1 MIPATSTL
9 DSSPSLP
16 TLAAIQRRR
25 RELLA
30 FQAGQRTAPAT
41 APPGD
46 PFDGEESSFEEDAC
60 LVQEPAPPSQ
70 AIRPSTFWVPVQ
82 KTKAPDA
89 GGLMRI
95 VRLKRTLPPDAGGLN
110 AHSALKA
117 HTSPRC
123 GGLNAHSALKAH
135 TSPRCGGLNAHKAL
149 KAHTSPRPLSPTRRH
164 SRLYGSP
171 ARMVGSPR
179 HVQISFSGR

>member
-95 VRLKRTLPPDAGGLN
+95 VRLKRTLPPDAGGLMRIVR
-110 AHSALKA
+110 LKR
-117 HTSPRC
+117 TLPPGRCPPRVVTL
-123 GGLNAHSALKAH
+123 GYTGHRQGWWVHPDMSKLAFPAVKSGQHLK
-135 TSPRCGGLNAHKAL
+135 
-149 KAHTSPRPLSPTRRH
+149 H
-164 SRLYGSP
+164 SR
-171 ARMVGSPR
+171 RT
-179 HVQISFSGR
+179 ISS

>member
-95 VRLKRTLPPDAGGLN
+95 VRLKRTLPPDAGGLMRIVR
-110 AHSALKA
+110 LKRTLPPDA
-117 HTSPRC
+117 
-123 GGLNAHSALKAH
+123 GGLMRIRRLKR
-135 TSPRCGGLNAHKAL
+135 TLPPGRCPPRVVTLGYTGHRQGWWVHPDMSKLAFPAVKSGQHVK
-149 KAHTSPRPLSPTRRH
+149 H
-164 SRLYGSP
+164 SR
-171 ARMVGSPR
+171 RT
-179 HVQISFSGR
+179 ISS

>member
-95 VRLKRTLPPDAGGLN
+95 VRLKRTLPPDAGGLMRIRR
-110 AHSALKA
+110 LKR
-117 HTSPRC
+117 TLPPGRCPPRVVTL
-123 GGLNAHSALKAH
+123 GYTGHRQGWWVHPDMSKLAFPAVKSGQHVK
-135 TSPRCGGLNAHKAL
+135 
-149 KAHTSPRPLSPTRRH
+149 H
-164 SRLYGSP
+164 SR
-171 ARMVGSPR
+171 RT
-179 HVQISFSGR
+179 ISS